1 MKNWLIYIKALL
13 IALCLVI
20 GIVFFSLIF
29 IPVAIILFILGA
41 FQFDRIIS
49 WHRSTNSTETSSDI
63 NVSNGE
69 YTILSAGNKLT
80 HHPSSDPKTIIIEGE
95 KSDPEK

>member
-1 MKNWLIYIKALL
+1 VKDWLIYIKALL

-29 IPVAIILFILGA
+29 IPVAIILFIMGA
-41 FQFDRIIS
+41 VQFSRINS
-49 WHRSTNSTETSSDI
+49 RYRSTNSPATSSDI
-63 NVSNGE
+63 NVSNRE
-69 YTILSAGNKLT
+69 YTILSSGNKLT

-95 KSDPEK
+95 KSNSER